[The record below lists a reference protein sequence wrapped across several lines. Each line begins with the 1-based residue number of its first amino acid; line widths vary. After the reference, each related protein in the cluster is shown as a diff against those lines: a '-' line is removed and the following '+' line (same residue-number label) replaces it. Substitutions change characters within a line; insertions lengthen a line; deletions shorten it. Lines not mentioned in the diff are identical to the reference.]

1 MANICRWWGVLLL
14 SSLCVSFASAASTFD
29 VTINEARMIRLPEKA
44 KSIFISNTHIAN
56 YQTLTNTKV
65 MIFGKQAGSAT
76 ITVLNEQERV
86 IYTNKIH
93 VTHNSREFNELVK
106 NKFPEASVNAESL
119 GGKLWLKGRVP
130 SPMMA
135 HNCLL
140 YTSPSP
146 RD

>member
-86 IYTNKIH
+86 IYTNKIR

-106 NKFPEASVNAESL
+106 NKFPEASVRL
-119 GGKLWLKGRVP
+119 IKRK
-130 SPMMA
+130 
-135 HNCLL
+135 
-140 YTSPSP
+140 
-146 RD
+146 